1 MFDLLSPCKS
11 CPFRKDTG
19 HRFGLCRERIEEIA
33 DAPAFQCHATVDY
46 SENEFGDE
54 FHRQGDN
61 PQQCAGLMS
70 ILISEDRPNTIMQV
84 ASRLNSL
91 DFDKVDPRRLA
102 YGSIEEAI
110 ETHSR

>member
-11 CPFRKDTG
+11 CPFRIGNGEK
-19 HRFGLCRERIEEIA
+19 FGLTRERIEEIA
-33 DAPAFQCHATVDY
+33 EATAFQCHATVDY
-46 SENEFGDE
+46 SEDEFGDE
-54 FHRQGDN
+54 FHGQGDN

-70 ILISEDRPNTIMQV
+70 ILISEGRPNTIMQV

-91 DFDKVDPRRLA
+91 EFDSVDPRRIA

-110 ETHSR
+110 EAHSR